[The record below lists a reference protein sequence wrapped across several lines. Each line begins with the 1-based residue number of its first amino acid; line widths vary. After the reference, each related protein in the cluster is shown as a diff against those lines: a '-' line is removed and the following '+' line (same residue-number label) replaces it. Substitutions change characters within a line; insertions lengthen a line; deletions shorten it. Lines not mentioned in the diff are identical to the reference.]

1 MALLSDVPFYDPFS
15 DLGPEDPYPTYRRLR
30 EEAPLYHNADRDF
43 WALTRYEDVQAASRD
58 WKTFS
63 SAEGVDPDYVG
74 VRLGLNSFLDL
85 DPPRHDLLRKVVKEH
100 FSPKAVNELEHLVKR
115 ASADLLDALVPVGT
129 ADLAAE
135 FAWVLPLVVTAGLL
149 GLPAE
154 DHGQLQAT
162 FESLW
167 IDNRLWAEP
176 AADSPARVS
185 ATQLREYFAAKIL
198 SRRLSPP
205 GPDILSTVAEVHAAG
220 VATLNDLA
228 EVCILVY
235 IAGYETTANLIA
247 NSLFHLAANPL
258 ERERL
263 VGDADRLPAAVEELL
278 RFDAPVQ
285 MLARTTTAAVAL
297 HGQELPAGS
306 RVLLV
311 YGAANR
317 DQRRFPDPDRLDLA
331 RPVVRNLAFGEGIHH
346 CLGAPLA
353 RLEAR
358 VALGDVLARLPNYE
372 VNGTVAWNTHQVATR
387 GIASLPVRFD
397 AVT

>member
-1 MALLSDVPFYDPFS
+1 MTMIPA
-15 DLGPEDPYPTYRRLR
+15 G
-30 EEAPLYHNADRDF
+30 
-43 WALTRYEDVQAASRD
+43 
-58 WKTFS
+58 K
-63 SAEGVDPDYVG
+63 
-74 VRLGLNSFLDL
+74 
-85 DPPRHDLLRKVVKEH
+85 
-100 FSPKAVNELEHLVKR
+100 
-115 ASADLLDALVPVGT
+115 

-154 DHGQLQAT
+154 DHSQLQAT

-176 AADSPARVS
+176 PVDSPARVS
-185 ATQLREYFAAKIL
+185 AAELHEYFAAKIS
-198 SRRLSPP
+198 SRRSSAP
-205 GPDILSTVAEVHAAG
+205 GPDILSTVADACAAD
-220 VATLNDLA
+220 VATLDDLV

-258 ERERL
+258 QRERL
-263 VGDADRLPAAVEELL
+263 VEDPDGLPTAVEELL

-285 MLARTTTAAVAL
+285 MLARSTTAAVAL
-297 HGQELPAGS
+297 HGQEMPAGS

-331 RPVVRNLAFGEGIHH
+331 RPALRHLAFGEGIHH
-346 CLGAPLA
+346 CLGAPLGTA
-353 RLEAR
+353 RSAGR
-358 VALGDVLARLPNYE
+358 LG
-372 VNGTVAWNTHQVATR
+372 
-387 GIASLPVRFD
+387 
-397 AVT
+397 